1 MTANISRMAMLDS
14 EEAAR
19 RLGVKVPTLYAY
31 VSRGLISTVKG
42 PDGRRNLFST
52 EEIEERAR
60 RLKRTRNS
68 EIPIATIVT
77 GVSEVHAD
85 GPYYRGVP
93 AISLV
98 ATSSYEE
105 VADLLWNAEP
115 GPWIAAPEAVNVA
128 AAASPAAR
136 DRVRVAAV
144 MAGATD
150 PLRADLRRDAVIRS
164 ARRLI
169 ATVVQALDSGQS
181 PAGSSPGQS
190 AEAGELPIAERL
202 TKRLGAAKV
211 TPELVR
217 AVNATLTLLA
227 DQEIAPSTLAVRVAA
242 STRADCYDALL
253 AGLGT
258 ISGPLH
264 GSASDVARR
273 LLEDSEQR
281 GVERA
286 LGETLRWQG
295 SFPGFGHSD
304 YPAGDPRFT
313 ALLPFFTALA
323 APHQQNVLEE
333 VLARTE
339 AQGLPQANVNLAIG
353 AIAYSANL
361 APEAGETLFTI
372 ARMTGWIAHYLEE
385 LQESPR
391 RFRTRTVYV
400 GES

>member
-1 MTANISRMAMLDS
+1 MQMLDS

-31 VSRGLISTVKG
+31 VSRGLISTTKS

-60 RLKRTRNS
+60 RLRRARNS
-68 EIPIATIVT
+68 EIRVATIAT
-77 GVSEVHAD
+77 GVSKLHED
-85 GPYYRGVP
+85 GPSYRGVP
-93 AISLV
+93 AVSLV
-98 ATSSYEE
+98 ASASYEE

-115 GPWIAAPEAVNVA
+115 GPWVAAPEAIDVA
-128 AAASPAAR
+128 AKASFAAR
-136 DRVRVAAV
+136 DRIRLAV
-144 MAGATD
+144 VVAGATD
-150 PLRADLRRDAVIRS
+150 PLRADLRPTAVTRS

-169 ATVVQALDSGQS
+169 ATAVQALN
-181 PAGSSPGQS
+181 AGPTPEADDEQ
-190 AEAGELPIAERL
+190 AEVSIAERL
-202 TKRLGAAKV
+202 SRRLGAPKV

-217 AVNATLTLLA
+217 AVNAVMVLLA
-227 DQEIAPSTLAVRVAA
+227 DHEIAPSTLVVRVAA
-242 STRADCYDALL
+242 TTRADCYDALL

-304 YPAGDPRFT
+304 YVAGDPRFT
-313 ALLPFFTALA
+313 ALLPFFEAVA
-323 APHQQNVLEE
+323 APRQRKLLRE

-339 AQGLPQANVNLAIG
+339 SQGLPQPNVNLAIG
-353 AIAYSANL
+353 AIAYAAKL

-372 ARMTGWIAHYLEE
+372 ARMTGWVAHYLEE
-385 LQESPR
+385 IEESPR
-391 RFRTRTVYV
+391 RFRTRTVFV
-400 GES
+400 GDS

>member
-1 MTANISRMAMLDS
+1 MQMLDS

-31 VSRGLISTVKG
+31 VSRGLISTTKS

-60 RLKRTRNS
+60 RLRRARNS
-68 EIPIATIVT
+68 EIRVATIAT
-77 GVSEVHAD
+77 GVSKLHED
-85 GPYYRGVP
+85 GPSYRGVP
-93 AISLV
+93 AVSLV
-98 ATSSYEE
+98 AAASYEE

-115 GPWIAAPEAVNVA
+115 GPWVAAPEAVDVA
-128 AAASPAAR
+128 AKASFAAR
-136 DRVRVAAV
+136 DRIRLAV
-144 MAGATD
+144 VVAGATD
-150 PLRADLRRDAVIRS
+150 PLRADLRPTAVTRS

-169 ATVVQALDSGQS
+169 ATAVQAL
-181 PAGSSPGQS
+181 
-190 AEAGELPIAERL
+190 EAGPSADEDDDGQAEVSIAERL
-202 TKRLGAAKV
+202 SRRLGAPKV

-217 AVNATLTLLA
+217 AVNAVMVLLA
-227 DQEIAPSTLAVRVAA
+227 DHEIAPSTLVVRVAA
-242 STRADCYDALL
+242 TTRADCYDALL

-304 YPAGDPRFT
+304 YVAGDPRFT
-313 ALLPFFTALA
+313 ALLPFFEAIA
-323 APHQQNVLEE
+323 APRQRKVLRE

-339 AQGLPQANVNLAIG
+339 SQGLPQPNVNLAIG
-353 AIAYSANL
+353 AIAYAAKL

-372 ARMTGWIAHYLEE
+372 ARMTGWVAHYLEE
-385 LQESPR
+385 IEESPR
-391 RFRTRTVYV
+391 RFRTRTVFV
-400 GES
+400 GDS

>member
-1 MTANISRMAMLDS
+1 MQMLDS

-31 VSRGLISTVKG
+31 VSRGLISTTKS

-60 RLKRTRNS
+60 RLRRARNS
-68 EIPIATIVT
+68 EIRVATIAT
-77 GVSEVHAD
+77 GVSKLHED
-85 GPYYRGVP
+85 GPSYRGVP
-93 AISLV
+93 AVSLV
-98 ATSSYEE
+98 ASASYEE

-115 GPWIAAPEAVNVA
+115 GPWVAAPEAVDVA
-128 AAASPAAR
+128 AKASFAAR
-136 DRVRVAAV
+136 DRIRLAV
-144 MAGATD
+144 VVAGATD
-150 PLRADLRRDAVIRS
+150 PLRADLRPTAVTRS

-169 ATVVQALDSGQS
+169 ATAVQALD
-181 PAGSSPGQS
+181 AGPTPEGDDEQ
-190 AEAGELPIAERL
+190 AEVSIAERL
-202 TKRLGAAKV
+202 SRRLGAPKV

-217 AVNATLTLLA
+217 AVNAVMVLLA
-227 DQEIAPSTLAVRVAA
+227 DHEIAPSTLVVRVAA
-242 STRADCYDALL
+242 TTRADCYDALL

-304 YPAGDPRFT
+304 YVAGDPRFT
-313 ALLPFFTALA
+313 ALLPFFEAVA
-323 APHQQNVLEE
+323 APRQRKLLRE

-339 AQGLPQANVNLAIG
+339 SQGLPQPNVNLAIG
-353 AIAYSANL
+353 AIAYAAKL

-372 ARMTGWIAHYLEE
+372 ARMTGWVAHYLEE
-385 LQESPR
+385 IEESPR
-391 RFRTRTVYV
+391 RFRTRTVFV
-400 GES
+400 GDS

>member
-1 MTANISRMAMLDS
+1 MQMLDS

-31 VSRGLISTVKG
+31 VSRGLISTTKS

-60 RLKRTRNS
+60 RLRRARNS
-68 EIPIATIVT
+68 EIRVATIAT
-77 GVSEVHAD
+77 GVSKLHED
-85 GPYYRGVP
+85 GPSYRGVP
-93 AISLV
+93 AVSLV
-98 ATSSYEE
+98 ASSSYEE

-115 GPWIAAPEAVNVA
+115 GPWLAAPEAVDIA
-128 AAASPAAR
+128 ARASFAAR
-136 DRVRVAAV
+136 DRIRLAV
-144 MAGATD
+144 VVAGATD
-150 PLRADLRRDAVIRS
+150 PLRADLRPTAVTRS

-169 ATVVQALDSGQS
+169 ATAVQALD
-181 PAGSSPGQS
+181 AGPTPDEDDDEH
-190 AEAGELPIAERL
+190 AEVSIAERL
-202 TKRLGAAKV
+202 SRRLGAPKV

-217 AVNATLTLLA
+217 AVNAVMVLLA
-227 DQEIAPSTLAVRVAA
+227 DHEIAPSTLVVRVAA
-242 STRADCYDALL
+242 TTRADCYDALL

-304 YPAGDPRFT
+304 YVAGDPRFT
-313 ALLPFFTALA
+313 ALLPFFEAVA
-323 APHQQNVLEE
+323 APRQRKLLRE

-339 AQGLPQANVNLAIG
+339 SQGLPQPNVNLAIG
-353 AIAYSANL
+353 AIAYAAKL

-372 ARMTGWIAHYLEE
+372 ARMTGWVAHYLEE
-385 LQESPR
+385 IEESPR
-391 RFRTRTVYV
+391 RFRTRTVFV
-400 GES
+400 GDS

>member
-1 MTANISRMAMLDS
+1 MQMLDS

-31 VSRGLISTVKG
+31 VSRGLISTTKS

-60 RLKRTRNS
+60 RLRRARNS
-68 EIPIATIVT
+68 EIRVATIAT
-77 GVSEVHAD
+77 GVSKLHED
-85 GPYYRGVP
+85 GPSYRGVP
-93 AISLV
+93 AVSLV
-98 ATSSYEE
+98 ASASYEE

-115 GPWIAAPEAVNVA
+115 GPWVAAPEAVDVA
-128 AAASPAAR
+128 AKASFAAR
-136 DRVRVAAV
+136 DRIRLAV
-144 MAGATD
+144 VVAGATD
-150 PLRADLRRDAVIRS
+150 PLRADLRPTAVTRS

-169 ATVVQALDSGQS
+169 ATAVQALN
-181 PAGSSPGQS
+181 AGPTPEADDEQ
-190 AEAGELPIAERL
+190 AEVSIAERL
-202 TKRLGAAKV
+202 SRRLGAPKV

-217 AVNATLTLLA
+217 AVNAVMVLLA
-227 DQEIAPSTLAVRVAA
+227 DHEIAPSTLVVRVAA
-242 STRADCYDALL
+242 TTRADCYDALL

-304 YPAGDPRFT
+304 YVAGDPRFT
-313 ALLPFFTALA
+313 ALLPFFEAVA
-323 APHQQNVLEE
+323 APRQRKLLRE

-339 AQGLPQANVNLAIG
+339 SQGLPQPNVNLAIG
-353 AIAYSANL
+353 AIAYAAKL

-372 ARMTGWIAHYLEE
+372 ARMTGWVAHYLEE
-385 LQESPR
+385 IEEPPR
-391 RFRTRTVYV
+391 RFRTRTVFV
-400 GES
+400 GDS

>member
-1 MTANISRMAMLDS
+1 MQMLDS

-31 VSRGLISTVKG
+31 VSRGLISTTKS

-60 RLKRTRNS
+60 RLRRARNS
-68 EIPIATIVT
+68 EIRVATIAT
-77 GVSEVHAD
+77 GVSKLHED
-85 GPYYRGVP
+85 GPSYRGVP
-93 AISLV
+93 AASLV
-98 ATSSYEE
+98 ASASYEE

-115 GPWIAAPEAVNVA
+115 GPWVAAPEAVDVA
-128 AAASPAAR
+128 AKASFAAR
-136 DRVRVAAV
+136 DRIRLAV
-144 MAGATD
+144 VVAGATD
-150 PLRADLRRDAVIRS
+150 PLRADLRPTAVTRS

-169 ATVVQALDSGQS
+169 ATAVQALD
-181 PAGSSPGQS
+181 AGPTPEGDDEQ
-190 AEAGELPIAERL
+190 AEVSIAERL
-202 TKRLGAAKV
+202 SRRLGAPKV

-217 AVNATLTLLA
+217 AVNAVMVLLA
-227 DQEIAPSTLAVRVAA
+227 DHEIAPSTLVVRVAA
-242 STRADCYDALL
+242 TTRADCYDALL

-304 YPAGDPRFT
+304 YVAGDPRFT
-313 ALLPFFTALA
+313 ALLPFFEAVA
-323 APHQQNVLEE
+323 APRQRKLLRE

-339 AQGLPQANVNLAIG
+339 SQGLPQPNVNLAIG
-353 AIAYSANL
+353 AIAYAAKL

-372 ARMTGWIAHYLEE
+372 ARMTGWVAHYLEE
-385 LQESPR
+385 IEESPR
-391 RFRTRTVYV
+391 RFRTRTVFV
-400 GES
+400 GDS

>member
-1 MTANISRMAMLDS
+1 MQMLDS

-31 VSRGLISTVKG
+31 VSRGLISTTKS

-60 RLKRTRNS
+60 RLRRARNS
-68 EIPIATIVT
+68 EIRVATIAT
-77 GVSEVHAD
+77 GVSKLHED
-85 GPYYRGVP
+85 GPSYRGVP
-93 AISLV
+93 AVSLV
-98 ATSSYEE
+98 ASASYEE

-115 GPWIAAPEAVNVA
+115 GPWVAAPEAVDVA
-128 AAASPAAR
+128 AKASFAAR
-136 DRVRVAAV
+136 DRIRLAV
-144 MAGATD
+144 VVAGATD
-150 PLRADLRRDAVIRS
+150 PLRADLRPTAVTRS

-169 ATVVQALDSGQS
+169 ATAVQALN
-181 PAGSSPGQS
+181 AGPTPEADDEQ
-190 AEAGELPIAERL
+190 AEVSIAERL
-202 TKRLGAAKV
+202 SRRLGAPKV

-217 AVNATLTLLA
+217 AVNAVMVLLA
-227 DQEIAPSTLAVRVAA
+227 DHEIAPSTLVVRVAA
-242 STRADCYDALL
+242 TTRADCYDALL

-304 YPAGDPRFT
+304 YVDGDPRFT
-313 ALLPFFTALA
+313 ALLPFFEAIA
-323 APHQQNVLEE
+323 APRQRKVLRE

-339 AQGLPQANVNLAIG
+339 SQGLPQPNVNLAIG
-353 AIAYSANL
+353 AIAYAAKL

-372 ARMTGWIAHYLEE
+372 ARMTGWVAHYLEE
-385 LQESPR
+385 IEEPPR
-391 RFRTRTVYV
+391 RFRTRTVFV
-400 GES
+400 GDS

>member
-1 MTANISRMAMLDS
+1 MQMLDS

-31 VSRGLISTVKG
+31 VSRGLISTTKS

-60 RLKRTRNS
+60 RLRRARNS
-68 EIPIATIVT
+68 EIRVATIAT
-77 GVSEVHAD
+77 GVSKLHED
-85 GPYYRGVP
+85 GPSYRGVP
-93 AISLV
+93 AVSLV
-98 ATSSYEE
+98 ASASYEE

-115 GPWIAAPEAVNVA
+115 GPWVAAPEAVDVA
-128 AAASPAAR
+128 AKASFAAR
-136 DRVRVAAV
+136 DRIRLAV
-144 MAGATD
+144 VVAGATD
-150 PLRADLRRDAVIRS
+150 PLRADLRPTAVTRS

-169 ATVVQALDSGQS
+169 ATAVQALN
-181 PAGSSPGQS
+181 AGPTPEADDEQ
-190 AEAGELPIAERL
+190 AEVSIAERL
-202 TKRLGAAKV
+202 SRRLGAPKV

-217 AVNATLTLLA
+217 AVNAVMVLLA
-227 DQEIAPSTLAVRVAA
+227 DHEIAPSTLVVRVAA
-242 STRADCYDALL
+242 TTRADCYDALL

-304 YPAGDPRFT
+304 YVAGDPRFT
-313 ALLPFFTALA
+313 ALLPFFEAVA
-323 APHQQNVLEE
+323 APRQRKLLRE

-339 AQGLPQANVNLAIG
+339 SQGLPQPNVNLAIG
-353 AIAYSANL
+353 AIAYAAKL

-372 ARMTGWIAHYLEE
+372 ARMTGWVAHYLEE
-385 LQESPR
+385 IEESPR
-391 RFRTRTVYV
+391 RFRTRTVFV
-400 GES
+400 GDS

>member
-1 MTANISRMAMLDS
+1 MTANIPLMQMLDS

-31 VSRGLISTVKG
+31 VSRGLISTVKS

-52 EEIEERAR
+52 EEIEQRAR
-60 RLKRTRNS
+60 RLRRARNS
-68 EIPIATIVT
+68 ELRIASVAT
-77 GVSEVHAD
+77 GVSKVHED
-85 GPYYRGVP
+85 GPYYRGVS

-98 ATSSYEE
+98 ASCSYEE
-105 VADLLWNAEP
+105 VADLLWKAEP
-115 GPWIAAPEAVNVA
+115 GPWLAAPEAVDVA
-128 AAASPAAR
+128 ASVPLAAR

-144 MAGATD
+144 IAGATD

-164 ARRLI
+164 GRRLI
-169 ATVVQALDSGQS
+169 ATAVQALDSGQS
-181 PAGSSPGQS
+181 RNGSRPGRP
-190 AEAGELPIAERL
+190 GETGEPPIAERL
-202 TKRLGAAKV
+202 SQRLGAAKV

-217 AVNATLTLLA
+217 AVNAVLLLVA

-242 STRADCYDALL
+242 STRADCYDAVL

-258 ISGPLH
+258 ISGPFH

-273 LLEDSEQR
+273 LLEDSEAR

-286 LGETLRWQG
+286 LGDTLRWQG

-313 ALLPFFTALA
+313 ALLPFFEALA
-323 APHQQNVLEE
+323 SPRQRKVLGE

-339 AQGLPQANVNLAIG
+339 SQGLPHPNVNLAIG
-353 AIAYSANL
+353 AIAYAAGL

-372 ARMTGWIAHYLEE
+372 ARMTGWVAHYLEE
-385 LQESPR
+385 LEEAPR
-391 RFRTRTVYV
+391 RFRTRTVYL
-400 GES
+400 GDS

>member
-1 MTANISRMAMLDS
+1 MQMLDS

-31 VSRGLISTVKG
+31 VSRGLISTTKS

-60 RLKRTRNS
+60 RLRRARNS
-68 EIPIATIVT
+68 EIRVATIAT
-77 GVSEVHAD
+77 GVSKLHED
-85 GPYYRGVP
+85 GPSYRGVP
-93 AISLV
+93 AVSLV
-98 ATSSYEE
+98 TSASYEE

-115 GPWIAAPEAVNVA
+115 GPWVAAPEAVDVA
-128 AAASPAAR
+128 AKASFAAR
-136 DRVRVAAV
+136 DRIRLAV
-144 MAGATD
+144 VVAGATD
-150 PLRADLRRDAVIRS
+150 PLRADLRPTAVTRS

-169 ATVVQALDSGQS
+169 ATAVQALN
-181 PAGSSPGQS
+181 AGPTPEADDEQ
-190 AEAGELPIAERL
+190 AEVSIAERL
-202 TKRLGAAKV
+202 SRRLGAPKV

-217 AVNATLTLLA
+217 AVNAVMVLLA
-227 DQEIAPSTLAVRVAA
+227 DHEIAPSTLVVRVAA
-242 STRADCYDALL
+242 TTRADCYDALL

-304 YPAGDPRFT
+304 YVAGDPRFT
-313 ALLPFFTALA
+313 ALLPFFEAVA
-323 APHQQNVLEE
+323 APRQRKLLRE

-339 AQGLPQANVNLAIG
+339 SQGLPQPNVNLAIG
-353 AIAYSANL
+353 AIAYAAKL

-372 ARMTGWIAHYLEE
+372 ARMTGWVAHYLEE
-385 LQESPR
+385 IEESPR
-391 RFRTRTVYV
+391 RFRTRTVFV
-400 GES
+400 GDS